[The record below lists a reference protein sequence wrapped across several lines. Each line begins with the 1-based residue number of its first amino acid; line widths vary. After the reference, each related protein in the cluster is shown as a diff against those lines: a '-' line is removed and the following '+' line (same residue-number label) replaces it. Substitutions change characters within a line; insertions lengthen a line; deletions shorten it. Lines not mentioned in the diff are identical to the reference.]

1 MIVDVNNWSGKI
13 TFFSVVWAI
22 IVVFCGFG
30 AIALVDSEN
39 ILVNLSMFVAGCSFS
54 VLTPLCRNRRCRAH
68 DYTKEGVA
76 DDGTFYRCKCGDLY
90 LLTHDERFLIVEE
103 DGTKTPYRQRF
114 SYQWWP
120 APELFSKWKAT
131 QAPPEK

>member
-54 VLTPLCRNRRCRAH
+54 VLTYYLIWKVLGRIYRLPLCRNRRCRAH

-103 DGTKTPYRQRF
+103 DG
-114 SYQWWP
+114 
-120 APELFSKWKAT
+120 
-131 QAPPEK
+131 